1 MTCSQKSGLRKGR
14 LQQILSNSWAWLKWF
29 RTPLLV
35 VIGCSIYSGNES
47 ILGHVARAVGATAV
61 VTVAAS
67 DLAVQ
72 LLNSTSSGVALVSRL
87 TWDITASSLGAIE
100 ATWQGVD
107 LLNVSVSRNRL
118 RNAVR
123 RLFSTLKAIGQWL
136 VPWPGLGSSEQ
147 QKTVR
152 RLFSTL
158 KAIGQWWCP
167 GLDSAA
173 PSSSRHYLN
182 LFDALEF
189 RGSFS
194 RVASAAQRD
203 PTGEASFK
211 YEYAQVSF
219 SPR

>member
-1 MTCSQKSGLRKGR
+1 
-14 LQQILSNSWAWLKWF
+14 
-29 RTPLLV
+29 
-35 VIGCSIYSGNES
+35 
-47 ILGHVARAVGATAV
+47 
-61 VTVAAS
+61 
-67 DLAVQ
+67 
-72 LLNSTSSGVALVSRL
+72 
-87 TWDITASSLGAIE
+87 
-100 ATWQGVD
+100 
-107 LLNVSVSRNRL
+107 
-118 RNAVR
+118 
-123 RLFSTLKAIGQWL
+123 